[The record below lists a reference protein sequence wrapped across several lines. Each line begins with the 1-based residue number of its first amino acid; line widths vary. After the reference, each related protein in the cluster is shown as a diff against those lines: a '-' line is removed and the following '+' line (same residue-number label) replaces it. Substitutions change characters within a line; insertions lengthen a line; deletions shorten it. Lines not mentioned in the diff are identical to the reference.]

1 MALWLHSVSS
11 QQEHIKKKK
20 KKNPHHVISLEQPF
34 LWNNKAG
41 LPIMHEAAV
50 EPVYLCSFQFI

>member
-11 QQEHIKKKK
+11 QQEHIKKKT
-20 KKNPHHVISLEQPF
+20 HHVISLEQPF